1 MHNHMTG
8 TNFKAHPRG
17 LISHNWQENIRKVN
31 CVVEERR
38 KLEKLVDKDACVH
51 L

>member
-17 LISHNWQENIRKVN
+17 LIRKVN